1 MKTFV
6 GYRLPADP
14 GERGEACVIV
24 HEPGKSPRSINP
36 RNDLRN
42 HSPTGVEWGYT
53 GSGPSQLALALA
65 VEVTGSDYRA
75 LDVYQRLKFEFI
87 ASLPVEGWQLTED
100 EIRAAILTIEEV
112 HNAHLQDQEAGS
124 DSDDE

>member
-14 GERGEACVIV
+14 GERGEACVMI
-24 HEPGKSPRSINP
+24 HEPGNNPEPINP

-42 HSPTGVEWGYT
+42 HSPTGVEWGYA

-65 VEVTGSDYRA
+65 AEVTGSDYRA
-75 LDVYQRLKFEFI
+75 LDVYQRLKFEVI
-87 ASLPVEGWQLTED
+87 ASLPVDGWQLTEA
-100 EIRAAILTIEEV
+100 ELRAAILTIEEE
-112 HNAHLQDQEAGS
+112 HSTHLQDQEIGS
-124 DSDDE
+124 DGDDA